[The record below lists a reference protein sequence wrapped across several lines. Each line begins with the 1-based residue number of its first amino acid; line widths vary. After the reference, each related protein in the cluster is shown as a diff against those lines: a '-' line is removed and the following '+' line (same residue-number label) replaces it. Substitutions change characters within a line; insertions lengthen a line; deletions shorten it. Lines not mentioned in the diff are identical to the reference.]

1 MASTSNSISPP
12 SSPPPPPPPPPPQAS
27 LRNPFPSEL
36 LPPTRDFLE
45 ERPHK
50 RRRIKQSQKKSLI
63 NNFELQPHVTKILR
77 SNDFSSLLETIQ
89 IFIQSKD
96 PSFQTVFKSLAHHYP
111 NAFAFKLA
119 KLLETHPK
127 LEIRNEA
134 VSILLHIFKKS
145 DKWNPSMLNQ
155 LKEPLINS
163 LKKEY
168 SESLFQPLCETIGL
182 CAARVYQYPYLG
194 GWIKLLQYVCD
205 CFSGGNVRLMKG
217 LIMLAEFPE
226 EVVENREFW
235 LDQGN
240 FDAVY
245 SDLLKFAYSQKE
257 DLQELTF
264 NASLTVMKMSKDLER
279 TEVCD
284 SLLPI
289 LLGFIDLQ
297 DGEDKDLP
305 DMLKQLENLVT
316 LDIETIFYGKEGDV
330 FWCMIRVAEMEDAS
344 EELRSAA
351 VTVIKELDEA
361 NSDGMESVVKKFS
374 PEEVKRVFS
383 VIIDMMSHVVD
394 DPVWYDVDD
403 KNCKDVGLIEDYNR
417 GKFLLNLLS
426 FDGDERVFVP
436 IAIEMIESKYAVHSD
451 WRVRYAAML
460 AIDAIADKNFKGEM
474 ISYIHQA
481 LTLVHKSLNDMNP
494 RVLWATMHA
503 IKCLSEYKEILKDS
517 QFHLKFLAKLISIIK
532 VSLRPRVQFMY
543 SEQRRISQ
551 LNVKA
556 EHVLYAQAVIA
567 IRFLVTNCGLEKIFS
582 VGEEI
587 IVLLL
592 KLLKHEKQKLQEEAL
607 ETLKPVAVL
616 MPAIVYQNHYDTTMA
631 ALQVLFDNCNSPKL
645 LLIRSKCLEC
655 VCTLV
660 KNCGRD
666 KIKENEV
673 DAILEALIS
682 IEGNLSNT
690 DHLTSYVILKVYLKS
705 MVDHLSPLYG
715 NSGLKAVILNK

>member
-1 MASTSNSISPP
+1 
-12 SSPPPPPPPPPPQAS
+12 
-27 LRNPFPSEL
+27 
-36 LPPTRDFLE
+36 
-45 ERPHK
+45 
-50 RRRIKQSQKKSLI
+50 
-63 NNFELQPHVTKILR
+63 
-77 SNDFSSLLETIQ
+77 
-89 IFIQSKD
+89 
-96 PSFQTVFKSLAHHYP
+96 
-111 NAFAFKLA
+111 
-119 KLLETHPK
+119 
-127 LEIRNEA
+127 
-134 VSILLHIFKKS
+134 
-145 DKWNPSMLNQ
+145 MLNQ
-155 LKEPLINS
+155 LKEPLLNS

-217 LIMLAEFPE
+217 LIMLAELPE

-240 FDAVY
+240 FDAVF

-264 NASLTVMKMSKDLER
+264 NASLTVMKMSKDLEK

-297 DGEDKDLP
+297 DGEDEDFP

-316 LDIETIFYGKEGDV
+316 LDIETLFDGKEGDV

-383 VIIDMMSHVVD
+383 VIIAMMSHVVD

-403 KNCKDVGLIEDYNR
+403 KNCKDVRMIEDYNR

-460 AIDAIADKNFKGEM
+460 AIDAIADKNFKGVCVYM
-474 ISYIHQA
+474 I
-481 LTLVHKSLNDMNP
+481 
-494 RVLWATMHA
+494 
-503 IKCLSEYKEILKDS
+503 
-517 QFHLKFLAKLISIIK
+517 
-532 VSLRPRVQFMY
+532 
-543 SEQRRISQ
+543 
-551 LNVKA
+551 
-556 EHVLYAQAVIA
+556 
-567 IRFLVTNCGLEKIFS
+567 
-582 VGEEI
+582 
-587 IVLLL
+587 
-592 KLLKHEKQKLQEEAL
+592 
-607 ETLKPVAVL
+607 
-616 MPAIVYQNHYDTTMA
+616 
-631 ALQVLFDNCNSPKL
+631 
-645 LLIRSKCLEC
+645 
-655 VCTLV
+655 
-660 KNCGRD
+660 
-666 KIKENEV
+666 
-673 DAILEALIS
+673 
-682 IEGNLSNT
+682 
-690 DHLTSYVILKVYLKS
+690 
-705 MVDHLSPLYG
+705 
-715 NSGLKAVILNK
+715 